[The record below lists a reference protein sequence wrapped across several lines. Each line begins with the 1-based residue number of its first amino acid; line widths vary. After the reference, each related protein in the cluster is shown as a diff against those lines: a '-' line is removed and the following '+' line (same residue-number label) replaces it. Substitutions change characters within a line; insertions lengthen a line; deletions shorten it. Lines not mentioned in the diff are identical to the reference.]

1 MSFNL
6 YEMFQKYGVAHLQ
19 PWEAYRLENNL
30 LVKIDP
36 SSDTKYPFNVGDNFE
51 FVSYNMYKAGHPLFV
66 HNLSSS
72 VMESFQINVKNF
84 DENSNPDYIL
94 YKSKIVE
101 KVDLIKV
108 IDLDNPKFDFDLLA
122 FTLNGLPLFSEL
134 IAFMFKEIS
143 TAKNRGFHA

>member
-1 MSFNL
+1 MFNL

-36 SSDTKYPFNVGDNFE
+36 SSDTRYPFNVGDNFE
-51 FVSYNMYKAGHPLFV
+51 FISYNMYKLGHPLYIY
-66 HNLSSS
+66 NLSSI
-72 VMESFQINVKNF
+72 VMDSFQVNVKNF
-84 DENSNPDYIL
+84 DENNSPEYVP
-94 YKSKIVE
+94 YKSKIIE

-108 IDLDNPKFDFDLLA
+108 IDLDNPKFDYELLA

-134 IAFMFKEIS
+134 IAFMFKQIGY
-143 TAKNRGFHA
+143 AKNRGFNA